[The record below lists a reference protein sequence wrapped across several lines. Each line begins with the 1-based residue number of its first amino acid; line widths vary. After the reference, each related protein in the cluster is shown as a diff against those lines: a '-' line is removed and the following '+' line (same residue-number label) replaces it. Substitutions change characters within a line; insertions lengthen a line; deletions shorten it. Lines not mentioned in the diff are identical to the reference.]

1 MASSLM
7 GKISQFARS
16 GQGRRLTD
24 RAQSLARDPATKQKI
39 TDARQKL
46 AARRRG
52 SAAGGEINRREPDVD
67 GETNRDSSLPPR

>member
-16 GQGRRLTD
+16 GQGRRLAE
-24 RAQSLARDPATKQKI
+24 RAQGVARDPATRQKI

-52 SAAGGEINRREPDVD
+52 SAPD
-67 GETNRDSSLPPR
+67 GETDRPSSLPPRP